1 MTDLKDSVAVATAG
15 LNAQAKRLRVTSENV
30 ANAGTAARTPDGD
43 PYRRKTITFRNEL
56 DRASGLQKVKVDKIK
71 PDLKGE
77 FGNRYDP
84 SHPAANAQGYVKTP
98 NINPLLEAMD
108 MREAQHSYEAN
119 LQVVRAARGM
129 MTNTVDLLRD

>member
-1 MTDLKDSVAVATAG
+1 MADFKDTVAVATAG
-15 LNAQAKRLRVTSENV
+15 LHAQAKRLRVTSENV
-30 ANAGTAARTPDGD
+30 ANAGTTARTPDGD
-43 PYRRKTITFRNEL
+43 PYRRKIITFRNEL

-71 PDLKGE
+71 PDTKGE
-77 FGNRYDP
+77 FTQKFDP

-129 MTNTVDLLRD
+129 MSSTVDLLRD

>member
-30 ANAGTAARTPDGD
+30 ANSATTARTPDGD
-43 PYRRKTITFRNEL
+43 PYRRKIITFRNEL
-56 DRASGLQKVKVDKIK
+56 DKASGLQKVKVDKIK
-71 PDLKGE
+71 PDMKGE
-77 FGNRYDP
+77 FGQKFDP
-84 SHPAANAQGYVKTP
+84 SSPAANAQGYVKTP
-98 NINPLLEAMD
+98 NVNPLLEAMD

-129 MTNTVDLLRD
+129 MSSTVDLLRE

>member
-30 ANAGTAARTPDGD
+30 ANAATTARTQDGD

-56 DRASGLQKVKVDKIK
+56 DRATGLHKVKVDKIK
-71 PDLKGE
+71 PDTTSE
-77 FGNRYDP
+77 FGQKYDP